1 MTVEN
6 LLRSITG
13 NYLHF
18 NRVDRY
24 ADFQNADENDS
35 LQLPNDRPLNTAS
48 RFQKV
53 PKFSAAD
60 YYDQSRART
69 YACCFS
75 IENSDHIWKNYANE
89 SGKGKVCVVFEFGK
103 LRGMLNRA
111 LNPEGATLIYEGNVC
126 RQIFSINY
134 GLVKYVDWGTHQT
147 NEQHLANPIIYTYFK
162 DAVQFGEEKEL
173 RISLSAL
180 GVGEFELKDGTT
192 FQFLPSQQLGFDFR
206 AALAN
211 GAIREILA
219 SREANSGFVLTE
231 LGKLR
236 IEPAVEPT

>member
-48 RFQKV
+48 RFQEV
-53 PKFSAAD
+53 PEFSAAD

-89 SGKGKVCVVFEFGK
+89 NGKDKVCVVFEFGK
-103 LRGMLNRA
+103 LRSMLNHA

-147 NEQHLANPIIYTYFK
+147 NEQYLANPIIYTYFK
-162 DAVQFGEEKEL
+162 DAVRFGEEKEL

-180 GVGEFELKDGTT
+180 GIGHFALKDGTM
-192 FQFLPSQQLGFDFR
+192 FQFLPSLQLGFDFR

-211 GAIREILA
+211 GAIREILV
-219 SREANSGFVLTE
+219 SPEADSGFVPTE

-236 IEPAVEPT
+236 IEPAAEPT